1 MALIG
6 TSERG
11 RFRRPL
17 GSTGISVSPIGLGT
31 VKFGRNRGLKY
42 AEDFDLPDLAHLA
55 KLLGVAADQG
65 VNLLD
70 TAPAYGLAEER
81 LGELLAGQ
89 RAHWVIAS
97 KAGEEFTG
105 GQSQFDFSP
114 KAIRSS
120 VERTLRRLRTDWIDL
135 VSIHSDGIDETAA
148 KFGPAL
154 DMLQDLK
161 RDGLIRAVGYSGKTV
176 AGGLMALDSV
186 DAVMV
191 TFNAADAA
199 HRTVIEAAQARG
211 KGVLIKKALASGSLT
226 DGPDA
231 AAAAFRFIFAQPE
244 ISGGISSV
252 LVGTLNP
259 LHLKENV
266 EAAARGIAGAGLQP
280 IGPEAEQD

>member
-1 MALIG
+1 MALKG
-6 TSERG
+6 AAERG
-11 RFRRPL
+11 RFRNAL

-42 AEDFDLPDLAHLA
+42 AEDFALPDLGQLA
-55 KLLGVAADQG
+55 RLLGEAADLG

-89 RAHWVIAS
+89 RARWVIAS
-97 KAGEEFTG
+97 KAGEEFAG

-120 VERTLRRLRTDWIDL
+120 VERSLRRLKTDWIDL

-154 DMLQDLK
+154 AMLQDLK
-161 RDGLIRAVGYSGKTV
+161 RSGLIRAAGFSGKTV
-176 AGGLMALDSV
+176 AGGLMALEHV
-186 DAVMV
+186 DAVMA
-191 TFNAADAA
+191 TFNSTDTAERA
-199 HRTVIEAAQARG
+199 VIEAAQARA
-211 KGVLIKKALASGSLT
+211 KGVLIKKALASGRLT
-226 DGPDA
+226 DGP
-231 AAAAFRFIFAQPE
+231 AAAFRFIFAQPGLPE
-244 ISGGISSV
+244 AISSV

-259 LHLKENV
+259 LHLKANV
-266 EAAARGIAGAGLQP
+266 EAAVAAIVGAGTPSIGQP
-280 IGPEAEQD
+280 TEQS